1 MASTAGIVELFA
13 GVGSVA
19 AAFAEV
25 TELPVG
31 YLNDIDEAARRT
43 ARANLG
49 GDLPYHLETAAE
61 LTADHVRRR
70 LDGLDAGVVLGC
82 PPCQGWST
90 AGRRDEQDDRNGL
103 LARYLDLVGGL
114 EPAVFAME
122 NVPRVADRDELRVA
136 LEMLGDAYHV
146 RIDVLN
152 AAAYGLPQTRQRTIV
167 LGYHREF
174 GVRPTMPWPTHAGR
188 RPVWS
193 YRTCELVT
201 PGPDQLEGVLGQ
213 VPRLS
218 RGDQRPSVAARFTD
232 PVALADLVTT
242 GEAIADLDGTTSPS
256 GYARRLGAAAAG
268 SPPNHEPWSHGPE
281 LRRRLALVPEG
292 HRPPLAATNNRRYY
306 SQAYA
311 RLHRQGLAP
320 TITTNFHNPGSGRF
334 THYQHH
340 RTLTVREAARLQ
352 GFTDDFE
359 FTGTRQDQLRHVG
372 NAFPPLWA
380 HAIATHVVSELDAN
394 DLRNWTSPSSGTDRR
409 REGSRAADF
418 LR

>member
-1 MASTAGIVELFA
+1 MAATAGIVELFA

-19 AAFAEV
+19 SAFAEV

-49 GDLPYHLETAAE
+49 RDLPYHLETAAE
-61 LTADHVRRR
+61 LTADDVRRR
-70 LDGLDAGVVLGC
+70 LDGLEAGVVLGC

-103 LARYLDLVGGL
+103 LGRYLDLVRDL

-122 NVPRVADRDELRVA
+122 NVPRVADRDELRAA
-136 LEMLGDAYHV
+136 LEVLGDAYHV
-146 RIDVLN
+146 RVDVLN

-167 LGYHREF
+167 LGYHREL
-174 GVRPTMPWPTHAGR
+174 GVRPTMPPPTHAGR

-193 YRTCELVT
+193 YRACELVT
-201 PGPDQLEGVLGQ
+201 PGLDQLEGVLGQ

-218 RGDQRPSVAARFTD
+218 RGDQRPCMADRFAD
-232 PVALADLVTT
+232 PEALADLVTT

-256 GYARRLGAAAAG
+256 GYARRLGAATDNT
-268 SPPNHEPWSHGPE
+268 PPNHEPWSHGPE

-292 HRPPLAATNNRRYY
+292 HRAPLAATNNRRYY

-334 THYQHH
+334 THYQRH

-352 GFTDDFE
+352 GFADDFK
-359 FTGTRQDQLRHVG
+359 FIGTRQDQLRHVG

-380 HAIATHVVSELDAN
+380 HVIATHVVSELDAEH
-394 DLRNWTSPSSGTDRR
+394 LRNWASPSSETARR
-409 REGSRAADF
+409 R
-418 LR
+418 